1 MKTMQESMNTLEKS
15 MKTVEQSCKGKTAE
29 MPASSACRFHE
40 NDVKTMDKEKFE
52 VQNAANTVEIAASK
66 FKMLQIARKMDRT
79 VNPKKNP

>member
-1 MKTMQESMNTLEKS
+1 
-15 MKTVEQSCKGKTAE
+15 